1 MSDNTNGNTAGG
13 DQQAARLREQDEKI
27 AKLEKQVQD
36 KQAFIDQRNSEV
48 GEVRSLKT
56 ENDNIK
62 TEIETLKDTLNKL
75 VEKRDAEREAQADA
89 DAKAKDDQ
97 QKAQQPPPKVPQD
110 DGTNPPPSVED
121 HRKALAE
128 AYLTLDKDARE
139 SVDEAFK
146 DASPEQKMLLKDA
159 EAKLVFLN
167 HVLKE
172 KGFKSDTQESDSF
185 WADVAPKPKEL
196 SAAEKLRAT
205 LSGEAESTRPSVPRT
220 AFTPESGRRQANEQK
235 ESSTARRPKG
245 ALYDELQKMDKGG

>member
-56 ENDNIK
+56 E
-62 TEIETLKDTLNKL
+62 IETLKDTLNKL
-75 VEKRDAEREAQADA
+75 VEKRDAEREVQVDA

-139 SVDEAFK
+139 AVDEAFMN
-146 DASPEQKMLLKDA
+146 ATPLQKPLLKDV

-167 HVLKE
+167 DFLE
-172 KGFKSDTQESDSF
+172 KNGYKSGTQESDSF

-205 LSGEAESTRPSVPRT
+205 LSGEADSTRPSVPRT
-220 AFTPESGRRQANEQK
+220 AFTPESGRRQSNEQK
-235 ESSTARRPKG
+235 ERSTPRPPRG
-245 ALYDELQKMDKGG
+245 ALYDDLQKMDKGG

>member
-27 AKLEKQVQD
+27 ARLEKQVQD

-48 GEVRSLKT
+48 GEVRSL
-56 ENDNIK
+56 K

-220 AFTPESGRRQANEQK
+220 AFTSQSGRRQSNERTAS
-235 ESSTARRPKG
+235 ESVRPRNVG
-245 ALYDELQKMDKGG
+245 SLSEELASIDKGG

>member
-1 MSDNTNGNTAGG
+1 MSDNDNGNTAGG

-27 AKLEKQVQD
+27 ARLEKQVQD

-56 ENDNIK
+56 EV
-62 TEIETLKDTLNKL
+62 ETLKDTLNKL
-75 VEKRDAEREAQADA
+75 IEKRDAERKAEAED
-89 DAKAKDDQ
+89 KASNQ
-97 QKAQQPPPKVPQD
+97 PNTQQPPPKVPQD

-121 HRKALAE
+121 HRRALAE
-128 AYLTLDKDARE
+128 AYLTLDKDTRE

-146 DASPEQKMLLKDA
+146 EASPEQKILLKDA

-167 HVLKE
+167 HVLQT
-172 KGFKSDTQESDSF
+172 KGVKSDVQEPDSF

-205 LSGEAESTRPSVPRT
+205 LSGEAESTRPSVPRNAYT
-220 AFTPESGRRQANEQK
+220 SKSGRRQTNEQPANE
-235 ESSTARRPKG
+235 SARLRNVG
-245 ALYDELQKMDKGG
+245 SLSEELASLDQGG